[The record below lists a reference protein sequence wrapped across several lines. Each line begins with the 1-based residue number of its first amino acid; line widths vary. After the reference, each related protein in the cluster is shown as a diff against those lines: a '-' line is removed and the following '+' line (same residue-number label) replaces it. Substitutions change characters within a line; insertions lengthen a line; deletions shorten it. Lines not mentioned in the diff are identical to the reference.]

1 MINAL
6 LVIQGAC
13 VNNVICL
20 TLEEVVFTQ
29 NHLNLNAMN
38 VPSINLIFII
48 YIVIRFFL
56 LE

>member
-6 LVIQGAC
+6 KAIQEAC

-38 VPSINLIFII
+38 VPSINLIFN
-48 YIVIRFFL
+48 L
-56 LE
+56 